1 MTKAHYPE
9 CQDLRFAVSFTLQ
22 DGARVALEDYARVLT
37 RAESAELIVEAD
49 RVCGVHVC
57 RPSVSP
63 PPPVLRDLEAFAE
76 DLARGGERGGGLG
89 WT

>member
-1 MTKAHYPE
+1 MTRDDHSE
-9 CQDLRFAVSFTLQ
+9 CRDLRFTVPLALQ

-37 RAESAELIVEAD
+37 RAESAEVLVDAD
-49 RVCGVHVC
+49 FVCGVHVC
-57 RPSVSP
+57 RPSVPP

-76 DLARGGERGGGLG
+76 ELARRGERGGGLG